1 MFRRMVRRDYRNNVQ
16 INPALKKRI
25 YQYIDSLLEERRDLE
40 YIEKKLVSSK
50 YTLKIKKR
58 VL

>member
-1 MFRRMVRRDYRNNVQ
+1 MFRRMVRRDYRNNVS

-40 YIEKKLVSSK
+40 YIEKNQFLAN
-50 YTLKIKKR
+50 IP
-58 VL
+58 